1 MKKLSLVV
9 VGFVVLL
16 SLSAC
21 KKSANETILGTWKNT
36 STEVNKLDQISS
48 FLFDLQVN
56 NLKDQINSYSTQL
69 ESMDDSSK
77 FAYQQIISNLQ
88 TQLDGLSV
96 DTVKKNIESNFK
108 IGTFTFRD
116 DSTLVIKTN
125 MDSVDGK
132 WNISEDELT
141 LNLEVQTE
149 VVPLKIS
156 EISKDKLVII
166 QSTNIDTLNFDVTYY
181 FER

>member
-21 KKSANETILGTWKNT
+21 KKSVNETILGTWKNT
-36 STEVNKLDQISS
+36 NTEVNKLDQISS
-48 FLFDLQVN
+48 FLFDLQVK
-56 NLKDQINSYSTQL
+56 NLKDQINSYSSQL
-69 ESMDDSSK
+69 DSMADSSK

-88 TQLDGLSV
+88 NKLDGLSV

-108 IGTFTFRD
+108 IGTFSFKE
-116 DSTLVIKTN
+116 DSALVIKTSK
-125 MDSVDGK
+125 DSIEGK
-132 WNISEDELT
+132 WNISDDEST
-141 LNLEVQTE
+141 LNLKVQKE

-156 EISKDKLVII
+156 EISNDKLVIV
-166 QSTNIDTLNFDVTYY
+166 QSTNIDTINFDVTYY